1 MANTFTSLHY
11 HLIFSTK
18 NREPWI
24 THDIEDRIWKFIGGI
39 ARENKMK
46 ALHIGGMP
54 DHVHLA
60 LALRPTHSVS
70 EALQLLKGGSSKWI
84 KGTFPKMRGFRWQDG
99 YGAFTV
105 SKSNLGDII
114 DYIKNQ
120 REHHRVKSFKEEFL
134 AFLIRHEIAYDE
146 KYLWD

>member
-24 THDIEDRIWKFIGGI
+24 THDIEGRVWSFLAGI
-39 ARENKMK
+39 AQQNDIKPIQ
-46 ALHIGGMP
+46 IGGMP
-54 DHVHLA
+54 DHVHLVLGIPA
-60 LALRPTHSVS
+60 RFAVS
-70 EALQLLKGGSSKWI
+70 EAAQLIKGGSSKWM
-84 KGTFPKMRGFRWQDG
+84 KSAFPGMRGFGWQDG

-105 SKSNLGDII
+105 SKSALSDVVC
-114 DYIKNQ
+114 YVQQQ
-120 REHHRVKSFKEEFL
+120 REHHRQKTFKEEFV
-134 AFLIRHEIAYDE
+134 AFLVRHEVDYNE